1 MNAHSQ
7 NALSDSEQAV
17 LSALREKR
25 NADLQAQIEAEKAEI
40 EQDRK
45 DAPGYV
51 IGLIERDLKVYQEQ
65 AKRLRGHAF
74 ERNEVYLSA
83 LWKARAA
90 LQKAFDR
97 ECEPMADPDRIR
109 DDSFESD
116 GPRVFG

>member
-1 MNAHSQ
+1 MRTVSAEERR
-7 NALSDSEQAV
+7 ALQ
-17 LSALREKR
+17 EKR